1 MKKIY
6 ILTRCNYE
14 WFDIVGVY
22 ESKIKAEAIKADF
35 EGQQTEWEPHLQ
47 DSFSITEH
55 TIQ

>member
-35 EGQQTEWEPHLQ
+35 EGQQAEWEPHLQ

>member
-14 WFDIVGVY
+14 WYDIVGVY
-22 ESKIKAEAIKADF
+22 ENKTKAEEIKADF
-35 EGQQTEWEPHLQ
+35 EEQQAKWEPWQQ